1 MDNAKNFYK
10 GREKI
15 IEGFKKGIFPLK
27 SDDESRKQQTSKN
40 FNELNEYI
48 SKKEAY
54 IDNEIFKNYFNFQKP
69 SVMLKSLY
77 DLNDREKNKKLVNLI
92 ESGLKDL
99 ENEIKRMT
107 EDEIII
113 EKPHEI
119 VDIVEKIL
127 YFNPLNQKGE
137 DLKNLTP
144 DQMLSRLPIF

>member
-27 SDDESRKQQTSKN
+27 SDDESKKQQTSKN

-77 DLNDREKNKKLVNLI
+77 DFK
-92 ESGLKDL
+92 
-99 ENEIKRMT
+99 
-107 EDEIII
+107 
-113 EKPHEI
+113 
-119 VDIVEKIL
+119 
-127 YFNPLNQKGE
+127 
-137 DLKNLTP
+137 
-144 DQMLSRLPIF
+144 

>member
-1 MDNAKNFYK
+1 MT
-10 GREKI
+10 EK
-15 IEGFKKGIFPLK
+15 
-27 SDDESRKQQTSKN
+27 
-40 FNELNEYI
+40 
-48 SKKEAY
+48 
-54 IDNEIFKNYFNFQKP
+54 
-69 SVMLKSLY
+69 
-77 DLNDREKNKKLVNLI
+77 KNKKLMNLI

-107 EDEIII
+107 EDEIMVK
-113 EKPHEI
+113 KPHEI